1 MTSTARLLIVAAALM
16 GAPAACDRD
25 RADTPAGQG
34 VQAPTVQPASAT
46 PLAYESK
53 TPWAEVELAL
63 PAALKGQ
70 PKLHAA
76 LYDEKTRV
84 LRQFAEG
91 AQAERTEDGAPR
103 DMPPY
108 AKDIRFS
115 PAFESAGLL
124 SLKSVDYEFAGGAHP
139 NTVAD
144 GVLWDKIQ
152 KRRLTFADLFAKG
165 ADLRVLDQA
174 LCSALNTAKRARVP
188 DSTSVSLGGSG
199 MFTCP
204 NAVDTPFVLTAGS
217 TPGKAGG
224 LTFLIGP
231 YQVGPYVEG
240 AYEIALPLT
249 AFRSLLSP
257 AYAGEFAGLPV
268 KTGDVTPR
276 A

>member
-1 MTSTARLLIVAAALM
+1 MTSTARLLIVAAALTATLAACNRDRPESKA
-16 GAPAACDRD
+16 GQKAAEAPAVR
-25 RADTPAGQG
+25 
-34 VQAPTVQPASAT
+34 ASAT
-46 PLAYESK
+46 PLAYDSK

-63 PAALKGQ
+63 PAVVKAQ
-70 PKLHAA
+70 PQLHAA
-76 LYDEKTRV
+76 LYDEKIRV

-91 AQAERTEDGAPR
+91 AQSERTEDGAPQ

-108 AKDIRFS
+108 AKDIRFT
-115 PAFESAGLL
+115 PALETGGLL

-139 NTVAD
+139 NTVTD
-144 GVLWDKIQ
+144 GVLWDKLQ

-165 ADLRVLDQA
+165 ADLRLLDQA

-188 DSTSVSLGGSG
+188 DSASVTLGGAG

-204 NAVDTPFVLTAGS
+204 AAADTPFVLAPGTM
-217 TPGKAGG
+217 PGKAGG

-240 AYEIALPLT
+240 AYEIALPVT

-257 AYAGEFAGLPV
+257 AYAGEFAGQPV
-268 KTGDVTPR
+268 KIGDVTPR